1 MTDTRKKSNR
11 GDYEKEQEL
20 NTNSRDYFS
29 NPNNYIR
36 KPETILLP
44 GNGLIGAKIHALDLA
59 NNGLAIEN
67 YLRGTGSANMVNPGV
82 QETPD
87 IKYLK
92 SLNMFDKC
100 VYMPDPLVIHR
111 GERPAWS

>member
-11 GDYEKEQEL
+11 GDYEKEQEF
-20 NTNSRDYFS
+20 NTNFRDYLS
-29 NPNNYIR
+29 NPKNYIR
-36 KPETILLP
+36 KPEVTQLP
-44 GNGLIGAKIHALDLA
+44 GNGLIGAKIHTLDLA
-59 NNGLAIEN
+59 NNALAIEN
-67 YLRGTGSANMVNPGV
+67 LLRGTGSSNMVNPSV
-82 QETPD
+82 PETPD

-92 SLNMFDKC
+92 SLNMYEKC

>member
-1 MTDTRKKSNR
+1 MTDTRKKANR

-20 NTNSRDYFS
+20 NTNHRDYFS
-29 NPNNYIR
+29 NPENYIR
-36 KPETILLP
+36 KPDMTYLP
-44 GNGLIGAKIHALDLA
+44 GNGLLGAKIHTLDLA
-59 NNGLAIEN
+59 NNGLAIQN
-67 YLRGTGSANMVNPGV
+67 YLRGTGSANMVNPTS

-100 VYMPDPLVIHR
+100 VYMPDPLIIHR
-111 GERPAWS
+111 GERPTWS